1 MLLRD
6 MLTRTVTLLDADR
19 SVPGRTD
26 YFRAYDQRR
35 ANNPM
40 RRQQIREAMAR
51 YRQNRRTGA

>member
-1 MLLRD
+1 